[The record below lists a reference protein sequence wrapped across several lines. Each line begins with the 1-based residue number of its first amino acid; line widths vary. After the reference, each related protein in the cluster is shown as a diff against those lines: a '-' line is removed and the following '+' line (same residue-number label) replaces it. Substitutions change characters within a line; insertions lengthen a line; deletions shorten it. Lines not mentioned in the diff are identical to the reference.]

1 MHINMKYYIV
11 TIGAIFISL
20 GIGMLVGFNLN
31 YDQELSK
38 QQTDIIND
46 LDEKFENL
54 KNTNNDLEGKLK
66 SLNLSYDKT
75 IDFINDNVDKL
86 IPEELSNQ
94 NIGIIS
100 TNGSTDINYAQE
112 AIKKAN
118 GNVLFNIN
126 FTDKVTDENLL
137 NKLSQQTKSEIK
149 NTEELIIYVLEALKN
164 DGAQEKL
171 QPLQDLGLLD
181 IRSINSDYMNA
192 TSIVLS
198 GDGKTK
204 DFKSE
209 FENLD
214 KILIEKLKSEEKYII
229 GVETTDTKSS
239 YIGLYSENKIATVD
253 NINQGSGQLALI
265 LALKDGNVIGNFG
278 IGDGA
283 ESLIPYK

>member
-38 QQTDIIND
+38 QQTEIIND

-54 KNTNNDLEGKLK
+54 KNANNDLEGKLK

-265 LALKDGNVIGNFG
+265 LSLKDGNVIGNFG

>member
-1 MHINMKYYIV
+1 
-11 TIGAIFISL
+11 
-20 GIGMLVGFNLN
+20 
-31 YDQELSK
+31 
-38 QQTDIIND
+38 
-46 LDEKFENL
+46 
-54 KNTNNDLEGKLK
+54 
-66 SLNLSYDKT
+66 
-75 IDFINDNVDKL
+75 
-86 IPEELSNQ
+86 
-94 NIGIIS
+94 
-100 TNGSTDINYAQE
+100 
-112 AIKKAN
+112 
-118 GNVLFNIN
+118 
-126 FTDKVTDENLL
+126 
-137 NKLSQQTKSEIK
+137 
-149 NTEELIIYVLEALKN
+149 
-164 DGAQEKL
+164 
-171 QPLQDLGLLD
+171 
-181 IRSINSDYMNA
+181 MNA

-278 IGDGA
+278 IGDSV

>member
-38 QQTDIIND
+38 QQTEIIND
-46 LDEKFENL
+46 LDKKFENL
-54 KNTNNDLEGKLK
+54 KNTNNDLEEQLK

-100 TNGSTDINYAQE
+100 TNGSTDVNYAQE

-126 FTDKVTDENLL
+126 FTDKVTDENIL
-137 NKLSQQTKSEIK
+137 NKLSQQIKLEIK
-149 NTEELIIYVLEALKN
+149 DTEELITYVIEALKN

-171 QPLQDLGLLD
+171 EPLQNLGLLD
-181 IRSINSDYMNA
+181 IRSINSDYMNV

-204 DFKSE
+204 DFKNE

-278 IGDGA
+278 INDGV

>member
-38 QQTDIIND
+38 QQTEIIND

-54 KNTNNDLEGKLK
+54 KNANNDLEGKLK

-181 IRSINSDYMNA
+181 IRSINSDYMKA

-265 LALKDGNVIGNFG
+265 LSLKDGNVIGNFG

>member
-38 QQTDIIND
+38 QQTEIIND

-86 IPEELSNQ
+86 IPEELANK

-100 TNGSTDINYAQE
+100 TNGSTDVNYAQE
-112 AIKKAN
+112 AITKAN

-204 DFKSE
+204 DFNSE

-265 LALKDGNVIGNFG
+265 LSLKDGNVIGNFG